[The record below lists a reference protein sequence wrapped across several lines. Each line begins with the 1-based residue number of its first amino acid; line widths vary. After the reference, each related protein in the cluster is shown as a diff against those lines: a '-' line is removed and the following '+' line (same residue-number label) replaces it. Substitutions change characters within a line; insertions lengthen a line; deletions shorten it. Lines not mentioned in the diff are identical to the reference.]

1 MMMILCFPRS
11 LRIRAWC
18 LGCFSD
24 ITVSVR
30 PLTTT
35 SCLIAIKSINV
46 ADLCHSHF
54 THSKGTERNREKES
68 NRQRTRDHSMK
79 IMKSAVVVIV
89 FLNMLHRCLSNNLR
103 TEILNDLSNLTPEN
117 FTYPKQYR
125 VPASQMREKACE
137 CQGMFAT
144 GLKHVVNKVKAR
156 TEEHKP
162 LLNRLQKNIQALPQ
176 KSTPKEAS
184 ICPMK
189 SKSLLTR
196 PPNTIVLMAYRYFLK
211 NLNEKEC

>member
-1 MMMILCFPRS
+1 MRS
-11 LRIRAWC
+11 PYKFNNEKAWKEER
-18 LGCFSD
+18 LPETIPFY
-24 ITVSVR
+24 VW
-30 PLTTT
+30 
-35 SCLIAIKSINV
+35 INRRSRGP
-46 ADLCHSHF
+46 C
-54 THSKGTERNREKES
+54 
-68 NRQRTRDHSMK
+68 
-79 IMKSAVVVIV
+79 AVQ
-89 FLNMLHRCLSNNLR
+89 
-103 TEILNDLSNLTPEN
+103 
-117 FTYPKQYR
+117 PKQYR

-196 PPNTIVLMAYRYFLK
+196 PPNTVVLMAYIYFLK

>member
-1 MMMILCFPRS
+1 MLLISAIL
-11 LRIRAWC
+11 
-18 LGCFSD
+18 
-24 ITVSVR
+24 
-30 PLTTT
+30 T
-35 SCLIAIKSINV
+35 SHIL
-46 ADLCHSHF
+46 
-54 THSKGTERNREKES
+54 KGPTDRERNREKES

-79 IMKSAVVVIV
+79 IIKSSVVVIV

-125 VPASQMREKACE
+125 VPALQMRVKPCE
-137 CQGMFAT
+137 CQEMFAT

-176 KSTPKEAS
+176 SSTPEDAS

-189 SKSLLTR
+189 NKPLLSR
-196 PPNTIVLMAYRYFLK
+196 PPKTIVLMAYIRFLK
-211 NLNEKEC
+211 DLNEKECREILP